1 MLRFFPRAGSGARR
15 SATGLA
21 VGCLLIAGLTAP
33 MPAQAREDD
42 GLHHRQHRVEQAIE
56 RARTDLDEVSQDLVD
71 ASAALR
77 RAEGKLATARDRLA
91 AARGEVA
98 AAEVIDERT
107 QAELDEARQRLEEAR
122 LALHS
127 GALLVVRQRSRVA
140 ALAVDQFEGDNLELL
155 ELSAVLD
162 GDSPLELG
170 NRMAAVGDLL
180 NQGAASLDR
189 LKATR
194 VLLSVQEE
202 RVAMAKQ
209 LVAERR
215 AAAAANL
222 ARTQAAKDRAAEA
235 KRDVARLVDSR
246 TRAQQAARAAVRE
259 ERHRLA
265 ALREER
271 ERIRKLLA
279 ERARRALLRSTAES
293 DAGPSS
299 GYLELPV
306 DGPITSS
313 YGLRMHPILNVLRMH
328 DGTDFGAA
336 CGTPVHAAAAG
347 VVFAAY
353 YDAGYGNRL
362 IIDNGVVRG
371 VNVSTSY
378 NHLSRTVVSAGE
390 RVERGE
396 VVGYVGSTGYSTG
409 CHLHFSVYENGRTVD
424 PVTWL

>member
-1 MLRFFPRAGSGARR
+1 
-15 SATGLA
+15 
-21 VGCLLIAGLTAP
+21 
-33 MPAQAREDD
+33 MPAQARDADD
-42 GLHHRQHRVEQAIE
+42 LHNRQHRVEHAIE
-56 RARTDLDEVSQDLVD
+56 RARADLDEVSRHLID
-71 ASAALR
+71 ASAAVR
-77 RAEGKLATARDRLA
+77 RAEEKLATARDRLA

-98 AAEVIDERT
+98 VAEGIDERM
-107 QAELDEARQRLEEAR
+107 QAELAEAKQRLEEAR

-140 ALAVDQFEGDNLELL
+140 ALAVDQFQGDNLELL
-155 ELSAVLD
+155 ELSAVLG
-162 GDSPLELG
+162 GDSPLELS

-189 LKATR
+189 LKAIR
-194 VLLSVQEE
+194 VLLSVHEE

-209 LVAERR
+209 LVADRR

-222 ARTQAAKDRAAEA
+222 ARTQAAKERAAEA
-235 KRDVARLVDSR
+235 KRDVARLVHSR
-246 TRAQQAARAAVRE
+246 TQAQEAAQEAVRK
-259 ERHRLA
+259 ERQRLA
-265 ALREER
+265 ALRDER

-279 ERARRALLRSTAES
+279 ERARRALLRSAAEPS
-293 DAGPSS
+293 DAPSS
-299 GYLELPV
+299 GYLTLPV

-313 YGLRMHPILNVLRMH
+313 YGLRTHPILHVLKMH

-336 CGTPVHAAAAG
+336 CGTPVHAAADG
-347 VVFAAY
+347 LVFAAY
-353 YDAGYGNRL
+353 YDAGFGNRL
-362 IIDNGVVRG
+362 IIDNEVVHG
-371 VNVSTSY
+371 VNLSTSY

-390 RVERGE
+390 QVQRGE